1 MKVKE
6 KWLGGLPP
14 FHDSYIDPDIE
25 VKMNCLKLSDIINR
39 GEDTF
44 NQFKAN
50 FYSIDK
56 LAVEI
61 CAFANSDGGSLHIGI
76 SDSGDLEG
84 LSKEDVNRLNQWIS
98 STCSSKI
105 APPLFVKTEILI
117 CDGKRILIIHVPK
130 GSNKP
135 YSVNT
140 TEFWVKSGADKRR
153 ATREELLRLMQ
164 SSGFLFADE
173 IETGAGVEDFDVD
186 YFKRFYE
193 QYYTEK
199 VEDIDVPL
207 EKLLENLRL
216 VKNGQL
222 TLAGLL
228 LFGRSPERVRPQFV
242 IKATYYKG
250 NDIYSNEYNDS
261 EAIEGRLIEQFEY
274 GVGFIRRN
282 LRGLQ
287 KNRNINAP
295 PILEIPKE
303 AFMEAVANA
312 IVHRDYFINAP
323 IFINVFK
330 NRLEIISPG
339 ILPNT
344 VTEDN
349 MRYGVHIERN
359 PTILSFLERDKKFRY
374 SGRGSGVPRM
384 IRLCR
389 ESDVKLD
396 MVNDRDKQVF
406 KVVFHRIPDE
416 D

>member
-1 MKVKE
+1 
-6 KWLGGLPP
+6 
-14 FHDSYIDPDIE
+14 
-25 VKMNCLKLSDIINR
+25 MNCIELSDVIDR
-39 GEDTF
+39 GEDTL
-44 NQFKAN
+44 NQFKTN
-50 FYSIDK
+50 FYSVDK

-61 CAFANSDGGSLHIGI
+61 CAFANSDGGKLYIGI
-76 SDSGDLEG
+76 SDSGDMEG
-84 LSKEDVNRLNQWIS
+84 ISKEDVNRLNQWIS
-98 STCSSKI
+98 STSSSKI

-117 CDGKRILIIHVPK
+117 CDNRRILIIHVPK

-135 YSVNT
+135 YAVNT

-164 SSGFLFADE
+164 SSNFLFADE
-173 IETGAGVEDFDVD
+173 IETGAGVEDFDAD

-193 QYYTEK
+193 QYYAEK

-228 LFGRSPERVRPQFV
+228 LFGRSPERVIPQFV

-250 NDIYSNEYNDS
+250 NDIHSNEYNDS

-274 GVGFIRRN
+274 GVSFIRRN

-323 IFINVFK
+323 IFINIFK

-389 ESDVKLD
+389 DEGIKLD
-396 MVNDRDKQVF
+396 LVNDRDKQVF

-416 D
+416 G

>member
-1 MKVKE
+1 
-6 KWLGGLPP
+6 
-14 FHDSYIDPDIE
+14 
-25 VKMNCLKLSDIINR
+25 MNCIELSDVIDR
-39 GEDTF
+39 GEDTL
-44 NQFKAN
+44 NQFKTN
-50 FYSIDK
+50 FYSVDK

-61 CAFANSDGGSLHIGI
+61 CAFANSDGGKLYIGI
-76 SDSGDLEG
+76 SDSGDMEG
-84 LSKEDVNRLNQWIS
+84 ISKEDVNRLNQWIS
-98 STCSSKI
+98 STSSSKI

-117 CDGKRILIIHVPK
+117 CDNRRILIIHVPK

-135 YSVNT
+135 YAVNT

-164 SSGFLFADE
+164 SSNFLFADE
-173 IETGAGVEDFDVD
+173 IETGAGVEDFDAD

-228 LFGRSPERVRPQFV
+228 LFGRSPERVIPQFV

-250 NDIYSNEYNDS
+250 NDIHSNEYNDS

-274 GVGFIRRN
+274 GVSFIRRN

-323 IFINVFK
+323 IFINIFK

-359 PTILSFLERDKKFRY
+359 PTILSFLERDNKFRY

-389 ESDVKLD
+389 DEGIKLD
-396 MVNDRDKQVF
+396 LVNDRDKQVF

-416 D
+416 G

>member
-1 MKVKE
+1 
-6 KWLGGLPP
+6 
-14 FHDSYIDPDIE
+14 
-25 VKMNCLKLSDIINR
+25 MNCIELSDVIDR
-39 GEDTF
+39 GEDTL
-44 NQFKAN
+44 NQFKTN
-50 FYSIDK
+50 FYSVDK

-61 CAFANSDGGSLHIGI
+61 CAFANSDGGKLYIGI
-76 SDSGDLEG
+76 SDSGGMEG

-98 STCSSKI
+98 STSSSKI

-117 CDGKRILIIHVPK
+117 CDGMSILVVYVPK

-135 YSVNT
+135 YAVNT

-228 LFGRSPERVRPQFV
+228 LFGRSPERVIPQFV

-250 NDIYSNEYNDS
+250 NDIHSNEYNDS

-274 GVGFIRRN
+274 GVSFIRRN

-323 IFINVFK
+323 IFINIFK

-396 MVNDRDKQVF
+396 MVNDRDKQIF

>member
-1 MKVKE
+1 M
-6 KWLGGLPP
+6 
-14 FHDSYIDPDIE
+14 D
-25 VKMNCLKLSDIINR
+25 CLELSNVINR

-50 FYSIDK
+50 FYSVDK

-61 CAFANSDGGSLHIGI
+61 CAFANSDGGSLYIGI
-76 SDSGDLEG
+76 LDSGGLEG

-98 STCSSKI
+98 STSSSKI
-105 APPLFVKTEILI
+105 APPLFVQTEILI

-135 YSVNT
+135 YAVNT

-173 IETGAGVEDFDVD
+173 IETGAGIEDFDAD

-199 VEDIDVPL
+199 VEDIDVSL

-250 NDIYSNEYNDS
+250 NDIYSDEYKDS
-261 EAIEGRLIEQFEY
+261 ETIDGRLIEQFEY
-274 GVGFIRRN
+274 GVSFIRRN

-287 KNRNINAP
+287 KNRNVNAP

-349 MRYGVHIERN
+349 MRYGIHIERN
-359 PTILSFLERDKKFRY
+359 PAILSFLERDKKFRY
-374 SGRGSGVPRM
+374 SGRGSGVPRT

-396 MVNDRDKQVF
+396 LVNDRDKQIF

>member
-1 MKVKE
+1 
-6 KWLGGLPP
+6 
-14 FHDSYIDPDIE
+14 
-25 VKMNCLKLSDIINR
+25 MNCIELSDVIDR
-39 GEDTF
+39 GEDTL
-44 NQFKAN
+44 NQFKTN
-50 FYSIDK
+50 FYSVDK

-61 CAFANSDGGSLHIGI
+61 CAFANSDGGKLYIGI
-76 SDSGDLEG
+76 SDSGDMEG
-84 LSKEDVNRLNQWIS
+84 ISKEDVNRLNQWIS
-98 STCSSKI
+98 STSSSKI

-117 CDGKRILIIHVPK
+117 CDNRRILIIHVPK

-135 YSVNT
+135 YAVNT

-164 SSGFLFADE
+164 SSNFLFADE
-173 IETGAGVEDFDVD
+173 IETGAGVEDFDAD

-193 QYYTEK
+193 QYYAEK

-228 LFGRSPERVRPQFV
+228 LFGRSPERVIPQFV

-250 NDIYSNEYNDS
+250 NDIHSNEYNDS

-274 GVGFIRRN
+274 GVSFIRRN

-323 IFINVFK
+323 IFINIFK

-359 PTILSFLERDKKFRY
+359 PTILSFLERDNKFRY

-389 ESDVKLD
+389 DEGIKLD
-396 MVNDRDKQVF
+396 LVNDRDKQVF

-416 D
+416 G

>member
-1 MKVKE
+1 M
-6 KWLGGLPP
+6 
-14 FHDSYIDPDIE
+14 E
-25 VKMNCLKLSDIINR
+25 VKIDCLELNNVIDR
-39 GEDTF
+39 GEDTS

-50 FYSIDK
+50 FHSVDK

-61 CAFANSDGGSLHIGI
+61 CAFANSDGGSLYIGI
-76 SDSGDLEG
+76 SDSEDIEG

-117 CDGKRILIIHVPK
+117 CDGKRILVVYVPK
-130 GSNKP
+130 GSDKP
-135 YSVNT
+135 YAVNT

-173 IETGAGVEDFDVD
+173 IETGAGVTDFDAD

-199 VEDIDVPL
+199 VEDIDIPL
-207 EKLLENLRL
+207 EKLLENLKL

-228 LFGRSPERVRPQFV
+228 LFGRSPERVKPQFV

-250 NDIYSNEYNDS
+250 NDIHSDEYNDS
-261 EAIEGRLIEQFEY
+261 ETIEGRLIEQFEY
-274 GVGFIRRN
+274 GVSFIQRN
-282 LRGLQ
+282 IKGLQ
-287 KNRNINAP
+287 KSRNINAP

-344 VTEDN
+344 ITEDN
-349 MRYGVHIERN
+349 IRYGVHIERN
-359 PTILSFLERDKKFRY
+359 PAILSFLERDKKFRY

-384 IRLCR
+384 IWLCR

-396 MVNDRDKQVF
+396 MVNDRNKQIF